1 VNLTGRGSLDGAI
14 PCAFAGTT
22 IVVRHDG
29 TVTRELTLPPD
40 YPALLADLKA
50 RVRTAQ
56 HQAHRAVN
64 TQMLSLY
71 WQIGDAI
78 RTRQQAGGWGTK
90 VVNRLAAD
98 LRAEFPNMKGFSPS
112 NMYAMRSFAG
122 AWPSEAILLR
132 PVGKLGWGQIQD
144 LLNKLDDPETRD
156 WYAAAAD
163 AGGWTRDVLANQI
176 MNRTRERFGA
186 APSNFA
192 GHLEAGDSELA
203 QQLAKD
209 PYVFDF
215 LGLSAGVAERDLEQA
230 LMDRMV
236 DTLRELGTGFA
247 FVGRQVHFD
256 VAGDDFYLDLL
267 FFEIPQLR
275 YVVVELKIGKFEPG
289 YAGQLGFYV
298 ALVDDKLR
306 NPDVHKPTVGLLMCR
321 DRNETV
327 VRYSLGATTS
337 PVAVATYTY
346 DALPPEEQAAL
357 PSEADV
363 VRALMSATA
372 TVQANWNASPT
383 STTRI
388 TEGKSL
394 ADDK

>member
-1 VNLTGRGSLDGAI
+1 M
-14 PCAFAGTT
+14 
-22 IVVRHDG
+22 
-29 TVTRELTLPPD
+29 TRELTLPPD
-40 YPALLADLKA
+40 YPAMLADLKA
-50 RVRTAQ
+50 RVRAAQ

-64 TQMLSLY
+64 TEMLTLY
-71 WQIGDAI
+71 WQIGEAI
-78 RTRQQAGGWGTK
+78 RTRQQADGWGTK

-98 LRAEFPNMKGFSPS
+98 LRAEIPDMTGFSPS

-132 PVGKLGWGQIQD
+132 PVRRLGWGQIQD
-144 LLNKLDDPETRD
+144 LLNKLDDPEVRD

-176 MNRTRERFGA
+176 MNQTRERFGP

-192 GHLEAGDSELA
+192 RHREPVDSELA
-203 QQLAKD
+203 QQLARD

-256 VAGDDFYLDLL
+256 VDGDDFYLDLL
-267 FFEIPQLR
+267 FEIPQAR

-289 YAGQLGFYV
+289 HAGQLGFYV

-306 NPDVHKPTVGLLMCR
+306 NPDAHKPTVGLLMCR

-327 VRYSLGATTS
+327 VRYSLVATTS
-337 PVAVATYTY
+337 PVAVSTYTY
-346 DALPPEEQAAL
+346 DALPLEEQAAL

-363 VRALMSATA
+363 VRALTSATA
-372 TVQANWNASPT
+372 TVEACSSVSPT
-383 STTRI
+383 ADAHITRGEPPLDELP
-388 TEGKSL
+388 TR
-394 ADDK
+394 

>member
-1 VNLTGRGSLDGAI
+1 M
-14 PCAFAGTT
+14 
-22 IVVRHDG
+22 RHDG

-50 RVRTAQ
+50 RVRAAQ
-56 HQAHRAVN
+56 HRAHRAVN
-64 TQMLSLY
+64 TEMLTLY

-78 RTRQQAGGWGTK
+78 RTRQAAEGWGGK
-90 VVNRLAAD
+90 VIDRLAAD
-98 LRAEFPNMKGFSPS
+98 LRAEFP
-112 NMYAMRSFAG
+112 AMTGLSRANLYSMRAFAD
-122 AWPSEAILLR
+122 AWPAEAIVQR
-132 PVGKLGWGQIQD
+132 AVGRLGWGQVVD
-144 LLNKLDDPETRD
+144 LLTKLDDPEARD

-163 AGGWTRDVLANQI
+163 TGGWTRDVLANQI

-186 APSNFA
+186 APSNFV

-256 VAGDDFYLDLL
+256 VDGDDFYLDLL

-275 YVVVELKIGKFEPG
+275 YVVIELKIGKFEPG

-337 PVAVATYTY
+337 PVAVSTYTY

-357 PSEADV
+357 PSEADM
-363 VRALMSATA
+363 VRALTLTTATA
-372 TVQANWNASPT
+372 QANWNVSPT
-383 STTRI
+383 AGARVTQGESPTD
-388 TEGKSL
+388 EQ
-394 ADDK
+394 

>member
-1 VNLTGRGSLDGAI
+1 M
-14 PCAFAGTT
+14 
-22 IVVRHDG
+22 RHDG
-29 TVTRELTLPPD
+29 IVTRELTLPPD
-40 YPALLADLKA
+40 YPALLADFKA

-56 HQAHRAVN
+56 HQAYRAVN
-64 TQMLSLY
+64 TEMLTLY

-90 VVNRLAAD
+90 VVNRFAAD
-98 LRAEFPNMKGFSPS
+98 LRAEFPDMKGFSPS

-192 GHLEAGDSELA
+192 GHLEASDSELA

-215 LGLSAGVAERDLEQA
+215 LAPERGRRGAGPRAGPDGPHGRHVARA
-230 LMDRMV
+230 
-236 DTLRELGTGFA
+236 
-247 FVGRQVHFD
+247 
-256 VAGDDFYLDLL
+256 
-267 FFEIPQLR
+267 
-275 YVVVELKIGKFEPG
+275 
-289 YAGQLGFYV
+289 
-298 ALVDDKLR
+298 
-306 NPDVHKPTVGLLMCR
+306 R
-321 DRNETV
+321 DR
-327 VRYSLGATTS
+327 VRVRGSPGALRRGRRRLLPRPAVLFRS
-337 PVAVATYTY
+337 PRLATW
-346 DALPPEEQAAL
+346 
-357 PSEADV
+357 S
-363 VRALMSATA
+363 S
-372 TVQANWNASPT
+372 S
-383 STTRI
+383 
-388 TEGKSL
+388 
-394 ADDK
+394 

>member
-1 VNLTGRGSLDGAI
+1 MPVG
-14 PCAFAGTT
+14 
-22 IVVRHDG
+22 HDG
-29 TVTRELTLPPD
+29 NMTRELTLPPD

-50 RVRTAQ
+50 QVRAAQ
-56 HQAHRAVN
+56 HRAHRVVN
-64 TQMLSLY
+64 TEMLTLY

-78 RTRQQAGGWGTK
+78 RTRQQADGWGTK
-90 VVNRLAAD
+90 VVDRLAAD
-98 LRAEFPNMKGFSPS
+98 LRAEFPGMTGLSRS
-112 NMYAMRSFAG
+112 NLSYMLAFAT
-122 AWPSEAILLR
+122 AWPAKAILQQ
-132 PVGKLGWGQIQD
+132 PAGKLGWGHLM
-144 LLNKLDDPETRD
+144 LLLDKLDDAAARD

-163 AGGWTRDVLANQI
+163 EGGWSRDVLRNQI

-192 GHLEAGDSELA
+192 GHLEPGDSELA

-230 LMDRMV
+230 LIDRMV

-247 FVGRQVHFD
+247 FVGRQVHFEVD
-256 VAGDDFYLDLL
+256 GDDFYLDLL
-267 FFEIPQLR
+267 FFEISQLR
-275 YVVVELKIGKFEPG
+275 YVVVELKIGKFEPA

-298 ALVDDKLR
+298 SLVDDKLR
-306 NPDVHKPTVGLLMCR
+306 NPDAHKPTVGLLMCS

-337 PVAVATYTY
+337 PVAVSTYTY

-363 VRALMSATA
+363 VRALTA
-372 TVQANWNASPT
+372 TVQATWTVSVTADGLVTRGELPT
-383 STTRI
+383 H
-388 TEGKSL
+388 EQ
-394 ADDK
+394 